1 MDRQRKAQQ
10 QNANEPFG
18 KRGFRYHWR
27 VGSVWPFRA
36 ALSRSPINRMYLPTH
51 TETLGC
57 MYDGAYETVC
67 THKDAGSPQWIAFTR
82 RTTTDV
88 PTFIHGLYSPSCAP
102 IHAHG
107 EEYAHQDRN
116 DSIRCV
122 CIQCISTFIRE
133 LKLLTLGRE
142 LIPGQIGRGWILLSF
157 LLLENGKNGNCYHF
171 VRIDISR
178 ELIGFSLRSKKY
190 LLLENSMCFIFYF
203 VFEN

>member
-1 MDRQRKAQQ
+1 
-10 QNANEPFG
+10 
-18 KRGFRYHWR
+18 
-27 VGSVWPFRA
+27 
-36 ALSRSPINRMYLPTH
+36 MYLPTH

-122 CIQCISTFIRE
+122 CIVYIYVHSRIKAFN
-133 LKLLTLGRE
+133 
-142 LIPGQIGRGWILLSF
+142 IGKGIDTGSDRKRSDSAIFFVTWEWEEWELLSF
-157 LLLENGKNGNCYHF
+157 
-171 VRIDISR
+171 
-178 ELIGFSLRSKKY
+178 RSNRY
-190 LLLENSMCFIFYF
+190 
-203 VFEN
+203 